1 MMSKIFRRE
10 NGSYTL
16 VEIENGVQNVSVIP
30 PKYSVDDK
38 YATQRRKAKVESE

>member
-16 VEIENGVQNVSVIP
+16 VEIEDSVQNVSVIP
-30 PKYSVDDK
+30 QKYSVDDK
-38 YATQRRKAKVESE
+38 YADQRRKAKEVSE

>member
-10 NGSYTL
+10 DGSYTL
-16 VEIENGVQNVSVIP
+16 VEIENGIQNCSVIP

-38 YATQRRKAKVESE
+38 YASQRRKAKLDYE